1 MRRAHGVTLAAP
13 MFEIGVMGFAAR
25 VPAIATGAAMAAE
38 ADGAHAVWYPDRLR
52 ARPDEELW
60 RAEAGPLAQVTPDPS
75 DLADPF
81 LAAATAALA
90 TRRAQVGVL
99 GLDLGAADPERLARA
114 VATLAALAPERA
126 VVAFD
131 AGSEVPGR
139 ESLARAL
146 HSELGRRELPVEV
159 VLSGDDETSARLA
172 ADLGYGWIADGPV
185 SVEDFSARRRAGHGT
200 PCGLVLPVVAHED
213 EDVAARALKSPLL
226 AGLAAD
232 LGPAA
237 EHVPVGTPDDV
248 LAALRSYASAGARRV
263 VLDNLV
269 ALGAPNELEGG
280 RRATRTIVRSAR
292 LELRDGAT

>member
-1 MRRAHGVTLAAP
+1 

-25 VPAIATGAAMAAE
+25 VPAIATGVAMAAE

-52 ARPDEELW
+52 ARPDDELW
-60 RAEAGPLAQVTPDPS
+60 RAEAGPLAQVTPDPA

-81 LAAATAALA
+81 LAATTAALA
-90 TRRAQVGVL
+90 TRRSHVGVL
-99 GLDLGAADPERLARA
+99 GLDLGAADPDRLARA
-114 VATLAALAPERA
+114 VATLAALAPDRA

-146 HSELGRRELPVEV
+146 HGELGRRELPVEV
-159 VLSGDDETSARLA
+159 VLSGDDDTSARLA
-172 ADLGYGWIADGPV
+172 ADLGYGWIADGPLG
-185 SVEDFSARRRAGHGT
+185 VEDFSARAGAGLGV

-226 AGLAAD
+226 AGLAAE
-232 LGPAA
+232 LGAA
-237 EHVPVGTPDDV
+237 AAHVPVGTPDQV
-248 LAALRSYASAGARRV
+248 FACLRAYAAAGARRV

-269 ALGAPNELEGG
+269 ALGAPYELEGG
-280 RRATRTIVRSAR
+280 RRATRAIVRRAR
-292 LELRDGAT
+292 LELRDGES